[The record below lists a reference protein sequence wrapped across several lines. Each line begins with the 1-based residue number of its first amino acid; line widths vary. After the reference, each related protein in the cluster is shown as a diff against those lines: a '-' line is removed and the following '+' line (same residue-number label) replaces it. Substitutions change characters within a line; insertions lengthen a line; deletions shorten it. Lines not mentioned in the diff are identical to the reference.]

1 MVTKA
6 KKRVIPPDVRAA
18 WARLWPDLPDVH
30 RSADDK
36 AALANARAIRDEI
49 DLRSTTNVPDTV
61 SPGSG
66 HMRPEK
72 T

>member
-49 DLRSTTNVPDTV
+49 EINQSTDKGPDA
-61 SPGSG
+61 SNAQ
-66 HMRPEK
+66 K
-72 T
+72 